1 LDAGDE
7 LLVEAEKAAGAGWS
21 VPVYNPEAIAERE
34 ATLVTEREAERAR
47 SIAYNQPLA
56 NLGTL
61 SEQMA
66 KAAGR
71 SLESLSEGERDML
84 ARIEADQLQ
93 VHQGR
98 ISMGT
103 CV

>member
-1 LDAGDE
+1 MDAGDE

-21 VPVYNPEAIAERE
+21 VPVYNPEAIA
-34 ATLVTEREAERAR
+34 EREAERAR